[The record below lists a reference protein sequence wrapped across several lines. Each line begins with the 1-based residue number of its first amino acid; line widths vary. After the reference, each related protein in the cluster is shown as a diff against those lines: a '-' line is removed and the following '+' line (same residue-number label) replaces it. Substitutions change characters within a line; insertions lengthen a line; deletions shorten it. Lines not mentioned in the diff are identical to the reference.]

1 VRLDK
6 INPMTGVILTLLAV
20 TLAAVVI
27 VLLTGVAGMARGGD
41 FNAKYGNKLMRLRVI
56 LQGLAV
62 VLFLLLVLTASRG

>member
-1 VRLDK
+1 MK
-6 INPMTGVILTLLAV
+6 GVILILLAV

-62 VLFLLLVLTASRG
+62 VLFLLLVVTASRG